1 MEQMF
6 QEIGEMCIDK
16 GIKIADIPEFVYDLS
31 KNSIP
36 FSAKSKYNNKDIKA
50 VVQFGKDFNYEKEL
64 QYSKLTIDTL
74 PDRVKESLY
83 EF

>member
-1 MEQMF
+1 MF

-50 VVQFGKDFNYEKEL
+50 VV
-64 QYSKLTIDTL
+64 
-74 PDRVKESLY
+74 
-83 EF
+83 